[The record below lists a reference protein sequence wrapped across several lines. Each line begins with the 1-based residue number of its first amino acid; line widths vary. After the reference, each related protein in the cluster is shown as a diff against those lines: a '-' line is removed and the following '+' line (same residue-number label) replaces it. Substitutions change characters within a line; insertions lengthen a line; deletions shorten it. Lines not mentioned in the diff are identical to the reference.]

1 VGFLPPGDPA
11 YSRTVKAIEHELM
24 QDGFPASLSEEPRS
38 EQADGLPPGEGVF
51 PP

>member
-24 QDGFPASLSEEPRS
+24 QDGFPASLSEE
-38 EQADGLPPGEGVF
+38 QADGLPPGEGVF